1 MDDINKDTQK
11 ATAKIVRQW
20 LSSDAIRLYLI
31 KVELWLKLGDD
42 GLRRAAYR
50 GG

>member
-1 MDDINKDTQK
+1 
-11 ATAKIVRQW
+11 
-20 LSSDAIRLYLI
+20 LGSLYFSSPSGSSAG
-31 KVELWLKLGDD
+31 LWRKLGDD